1 MKYVDIPLSS
11 IVNKIDI
18 FLLYKNNEGQYIQY
32 YTTIDAY
39 TTAVG
44 DFYFQKS
51 LILKFTFTLPTDFPS
66 DINQVYELDLYLYN
80 TSVSD
85 DYWDYYWLAIMTDD
99 PNKIFSTQLAPN
111 ANLSLSLV
119 FPMLNFNM
127 F

>member
-1 MKYVDIPLSS
+1 MKYVDVPLSS
-11 IVNKIDI
+11 IVDKIDI
-18 FLLYKNNEGQYIQY
+18 HLWYINNVGQYIHY
-32 YTTIDAY
+32 FTTIDAY

-44 DFYFQKS
+44 DFYYQKS
-51 LILKFTFTLPTDFPS
+51 LILQFTFTLPTDFPS